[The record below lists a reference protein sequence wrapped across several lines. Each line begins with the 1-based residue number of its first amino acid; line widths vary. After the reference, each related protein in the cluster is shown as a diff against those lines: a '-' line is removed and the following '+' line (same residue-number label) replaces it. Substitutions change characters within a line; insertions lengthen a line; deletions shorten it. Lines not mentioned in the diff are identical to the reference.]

1 MFEFVS
7 LNVGNRNM
15 NVYEFQQ
22 MNTKT
27 QLNTLWTM
35 RYYTAMNFMNTAG
48 PQKES
53 LMFLF
58 LEEIRGELGDA
69 GDYEIVLRICNQP
82 TWSEMYEVIKNECP
96 HFVAALNVET
106 LKAGR
111 PAPLEQPENLDVTR
125 LADADQEMWFMEL
138 WREWL
143 KDATRTKWQKLAKT
157 RNLSV
162 VTAVSGLFVFDY
174 MSKRLVEAMYS
185 SHHEK
190 KTPFQLI
197 QQHLQFSSLFPAMT
211 GPGKYS
217 RLASYLLDERSTP
230 EVVFLQEAA
239 TLVEYDGVNC
249 VDADL
254 RPHLDRLRGPYL
266 LFWATGRE
274 SVLLLKKDAFTY
286 AEETTGWRK
295 HVIDAGQAKYG
306 RSSVTNKEDAKRLTK
321 WQKNIEKT
329 VVVRAVT
336 AVSAASRTQRVMLIA
351 SAHCGHMDHTQFYL
365 MALKDALDTYAGNE
379 DIVTVVGADTN
390 AAREDVLSFQD
401 DLVDGG
407 MLAGMVAIGKCTVA
421 KTRTALQAQAAK
433 DGKGDTSLKDYIF
446 AWGKTTGPSK
456 AALRQIR
463 VPDLDADTVLL
474 PNDVWPYDH
483 ASVVLTVD
491 DVDDLLIPPRNPN
504 SSFSFGCF

>member
-1 MFEFVS
+1 MAEGFEFVS

-22 MNTKT
+22 INTKT
-27 QLNTLWTM
+27 QLNSLWTM
-35 RYYTAMNFMNTAG
+35 RYYTAMNFMKTAG
-48 PQKES
+48 PQNES
-53 LMFLF
+53 LLFLF
-58 LEEIRGELGDA
+58 LEEIRRELGESD
-69 GDYEIVLRICNQP
+69 DYDIVLRVCNQP
-82 TWSEMYEVIKNECP
+82 TWSEMYEVIKNDCP
-96 HFVAALNVET
+96 YLVAALNVET

-125 LADADQEMWFMEL
+125 LADADQEMWFLEL

-143 KDATRTKWQKLAKT
+143 QNATRTTWPKQAKA
-157 RNLSV
+157 RNLSI

-254 RPHLDRLRGPYL
+254 RPHLDRLRSPYL

-286 AEETTGWRK
+286 TEEATGWRK
-295 HVIDAGQAKYG
+295 HVIDAGRAKY
-306 RSSVTNKEDAKRLTK
+306 STTNKEDAKRLTK

-336 AVSAASRTQRVMLIA
+336 AVSTTSRTQRVMLIA
-351 SAHCGHMDHTQFYL
+351 STHCGHMDHTQFYL
-365 MALKDALDTYAGNE
+365 MALKDALDRYAGNE
-379 DIVTVVGADTN
+379 DIVCVIGADTN

-401 DLVDGG
+401 DLILGG
-407 MLAGMVAIGKCTVA
+407 MLAGNLDIGKCTVA
-421 KTRTALQAQAAK
+421 KTRTSLQAQAAK

-446 AWGKTTGPSK
+446 AWAQTTGPSK

-463 VPDLDADTVLL
+463 VPELDADTVLL

-491 DVDDLLIPPRNPN
+491 DVEDLCVPPRNTTT
-504 SSFSFGCF
+504 SFGCF